1 MFVILSLRMTKIGIN
16 FENFRKKFKKD
27 FTDIFFKKIEF
38 LRSEKLIKIF
48 SKKILLTKKSLNLL
62 GFVEKVFYEE

>member
-1 MFVILSLRMTKIGIN
+1 MTKIGIN

>member
-48 SKKILLTKKSLNLL
+48 SKKILLTKK
-62 GFVEKVFYEE
+62 V